1 MEDQDPLARPLA
13 ACLAGHA
20 AGDAT
25 ARDRIIEICAERLRK
40 LAHRMLA
47 RFPKVRRWQDTDDVF
62 QNAALRLHRTLGRL
76 RPEGPSDL
84 LALAVTHIERE
95 LMDLAR
101 RHSGPQSYAANH
113 GTNVAAAT
121 GDGAGMLIV
130 ERLASPAGDVCG
142 MAPGGSESAEV
153 IDRWTCFHAAID
165 ALPAEQREVFR
176 LAWYLG
182 ADQRT
187 IARVVGCSERTVKSR
202 WRAAREA
209 IHHGEVVG
217 EDPATTTIVF
227 GMHAC

>member
-1 MEDQDPLARPLA
+1 MDDHDPLACPLA

-20 AGDAT
+20 AGDET
-25 ARDRIIEICAERLRK
+25 ARDRIIEICADRLRR

-84 LALAVTHIERE
+84 LALAVKHIERE
-95 LMDLAR
+95 LIDLAR
-101 RHSGPQSYAANH
+101 RHAGPQSYAANH
-113 GTNVAAAT
+113 GTNVAPAT
-121 GDGAGMLIV
+121 GAAADILIV
-130 ERLASPAGDVCG
+130 ERLASSDSASCG
-142 MAPGGSESAEV
+142 STSGGSESADV
-153 IDRWTCFHAAID
+153 IDRWTCFHAAIE
-165 ALPAEQREVFR
+165 ALPGEQREVFR

-182 ADQRT
+182 ADQKT

-209 IHHGEVVG
+209 IHRAIGESP
-217 EDPATTTIVF
+217 DA
-227 GMHAC
+227 A